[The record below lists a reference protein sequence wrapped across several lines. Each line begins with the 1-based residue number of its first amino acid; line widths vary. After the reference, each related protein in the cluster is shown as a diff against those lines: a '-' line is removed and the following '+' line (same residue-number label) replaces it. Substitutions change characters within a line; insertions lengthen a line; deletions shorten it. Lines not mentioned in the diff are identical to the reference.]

1 MRNWWQI
8 KQAARV
14 VAQNLLAGKGA
25 ADQILELPLL
35 FMIHVT
41 SQKSLRAK
49 ISLRSI
55 VRFLPQS
62 FLHDATRDSYL
73 FTWRVGIT
81 GFYLFFVM

>member
-8 KQAARV
+8 KQAAQV

-41 SQKSLRAK
+41 SQKSYK
-49 ISLRSI
+49 
-55 VRFLPQS
+55 PQEYCQI
-62 FLHDATRDSYL
+62 FATILSAWCD
-73 FTWRVGIT
+73 
-81 GFYLFFVM
+81 